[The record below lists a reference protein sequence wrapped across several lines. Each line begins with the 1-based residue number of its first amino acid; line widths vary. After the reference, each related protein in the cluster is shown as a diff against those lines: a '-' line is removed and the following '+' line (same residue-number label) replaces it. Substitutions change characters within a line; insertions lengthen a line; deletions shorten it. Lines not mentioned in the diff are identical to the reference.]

1 MKKIVIDPITR
12 IEGHLRAEV
21 EVDDDGVVQEAYVS
35 GGLFRGIEIILKG
48 RDPRDAGLLAGRIC
62 GVCTNSHFRAAVS
75 SVEDAYSLELPKN
88 AEIIRDLMAMALF
101 IQDHVVHFY
110 HLHSLDFVDV
120 TSALQADAKMTSKE
134 AHKYSD
140 QPFRN
145 SHSHYET
152 TIKKLQN
159 FVDAGK
165 LGPFSNGYWGHSDYR
180 LTPEQNLIMIS
191 HYLEALKFQTKI
203 SKAVAIFGGKTPHP
217 QSIVVGGVTSVADM
231 LNPQRLN
238 DYLFVIKEAKE
249 FIDRAYLP
257 DAKLLA
263 IAYRDEIKAG
273 LGRASGN
280 FMSVGGYEFDKDKK
294 LFCSGIIYNH
304 DFNNIQEFDESKITE
319 EIDRAWYKVNGK
331 AREDALGY
339 KGESLDN
346 EVCYTDLNE
355 DGSLKT
361 AKNDDKYSW
370 IKAPR
375 YNTKVMETGP
385 LARVLI
391 NYKKDNALIKS
402 FVDEFLEATDLELVD
417 LSTTVGRNAA
427 RAIETGYICEYI
439 FKLVSRLI
447 QNVKYY
453 DTETWTKFDFEKLEK
468 DTKGRAFFEVPRG
481 TLSHF
486 VSIKNQ
492 KIENFSVIA
501 PTTWNATPKNFD
513 GVRGAYEEALIGI
526 KIEDTSKPLEV
537 LRVLHSFDPCLA
549 CAVHIVDTKG
559 KELSKYKIK
568 SL

>member
-21 EVDDDGVVQEAYVS
+21 EIDNDGVVQEAYVS
-35 GGLFRGIEIILKG
+35 GQLFRGIEMILKG
-48 RDPRDAGLLAGRIC
+48 RDPRDAGLLTGRIC
-62 GVCTNSHFRAAVS
+62 GVCTNSHFRGAVS
-75 SVEDAYSLELPKN
+75 AVEDAYSLEVPKN

-110 HLHSLDFVDV
+110 HLHALDFVDI
-120 TSALQADAKMTSKE
+120 TSALSADVKLTSKE

-140 QPFRN
+140 KPFRN
-145 SHSHYET
+145 SHAHYEE

-165 LGPFSNGYWGHSDYR
+165 LGPFSNGYWGHNNYK
-180 LTPEQNLIMIS
+180 LTAEQNLVMIS
-191 HYLEALKFQTKI
+191 HYLEALRFQTKI

-217 QSIVVGGVTSVADM
+217 QSIVVGGITSVADM

-263 IAYRDEIKAG
+263 SAYRDEIKAG
-273 LGRASGN
+273 VGRANGN
-280 FMSVGGYEFDKDKK
+280 FMSVGGYEFEGEKN
-294 LFCSGIIYNH
+294 LFCSGIIYGH
-304 DFNNIQEFDESKITE
+304 DFENIEEFDEVKITE
-319 EIDRAWYKVNGK
+319 EVDRAWYKNDDVF
-331 AREDALGY
+331 
-339 KGESLDN
+339 
-346 EVCYTDLNE
+346 YTDLNE

-361 AKNDDKYSW
+361 EKNDDKYSW

-375 YNTKVMETGP
+375 YDGKVMETGP
-385 LARVLI
+385 LARVI
-391 NYKKDNALIKS
+391 ISYKKDNSLIKS
-402 FVDEFLEATDLELVD
+402 FVDEFLEATDLELID

-427 RAIETGYICEYI
+427 RAIETSYICEYI

-447 QNVKYY
+447 QNIKYY
-453 DTETWTKFDFEKLEK
+453 DTDTWAKYDFEKL
-468 DTKGRAFFEVPRG
+468 DRDAKGRVFLEVPRG

-486 VSIKNQ
+486 VNIKNQ

-501 PTTWNATPKNFD
+501 PTTWNATPKNFN
-513 GVRGAYEEALIGI
+513 GVRGAYEEALIGL

-549 CAVHIVDTKG
+549 CAVHIIDTKG
-559 KELSKYKIK
+559 AKLSQYKIK

>member
-1 MKKIVIDPITR
+1 MKTTKKIVIDPITR

-21 EVDDDGVVQEAYVS
+21 EVDENGVVQDAFVS
-35 GGLFRGIEIILKG
+35 GQLFRGIEVILKG

-75 SVEDAYSLELPKN
+75 SVEDAYALELPKN

-110 HLHSLDFVDV
+110 HLHSLDFVDI
-120 TSALQADAKMTSKE
+120 TSALNADPKLTSKE
-134 AHKYSD
+134 AHKYHKK
-140 QPFRN
+140 PFRN
-145 SHSHYET
+145 SHSHYEAVLE
-152 TIKKLQN
+152 KLGN
-159 FVDAGK
+159 FVKAGK

-180 LTPEQNLIMIS
+180 LTPEQNLVMIS
-191 HYLEALKFQTKI
+191 HYLEALKFQTQI

-238 DYLFVIKEAKE
+238 DYLFIIKEAKE
-249 FIDRAYLP
+249 FIDRAYIP
-257 DAKLLA
+257 DAKLLCV
-263 IAYRDEIKAG
+263 AYRDEIKRG
-273 LGRASGN
+273 VGRANGN
-280 FMSVGGYEFDKDKK
+280 FMSVGGYEFEGERP
-294 LFCSGIIYNH
+294 LFCPGIIYNH
-304 DFNNIQEFDESKITE
+304 DFENIDNFDESKITE
-319 EIDRAWYKVNGK
+319 EIDRAWYQD
-331 AREDALGY
+331 EP
-339 KGESLDN
+339 LDN

-361 AKNDDKYSW
+361 AKNNDKYSW

-375 YNTKVMETGP
+375 YDGKVMETGP
-385 LARVLI
+385 LARVI
-391 NYKKDNALIKS
+391 ISYKRDNFLIKS
-402 FVDEFLEATDLELVD
+402 FVDEFLNSTDMELMD

-447 QNVKYY
+447 QNIKYY
-453 DTETWTKFDFEKLEK
+453 DIDTWSKFDFENLNKEA
-468 DTKGRAFFEVPRG
+468 KGRAFFEVPRG

-486 VSIKNQ
+486 VSIKDA

-513 GVRGAYEEALIGI
+513 GVRGAYEEALVGI

-549 CAVHIVDTKG
+549 CAVHVIDANG
-559 KELSKYKIK
+559 KELSRCKIK
-568 SL
+568 T

>member
-1 MKKIVIDPITR
+1 MKKVVIDPITR

-21 EVDDDGVVQEAYVS
+21 EVDESGVVREAYVS
-35 GGLFRGIEIILKG
+35 GQLFRGIEIILKD
-48 RDPRDAGLLAGRIC
+48 RDPRDAGLMAGRIC
-62 GVCTNSHFRAAVS
+62 GVCTNSHFRGAVMA
-75 SVEDAYSLELPKN
+75 VEDAYSLEVPTN
-88 AEIIRDLMAMALF
+88 AEIIRDLMSMALF

-120 TSALQADAKMTSKE
+120 TSALAADAKLTSKE

-140 QPFRN
+140 RPYRN
-145 SHSHYET
+145 SHSHYEQ

-165 LGPFSNGYWGHSDYR
+165 LGPFSNGYWGHNDYR

-203 SKAVAIFGGKTPHP
+203 SKAIAIFGGKTPHP
-217 QSIVVGGVTSVADM
+217 QSIVVGGITSVADM

-263 IAYRDEIKAG
+263 SAYRDEIKAG
-273 LGRASGN
+273 VGRANGN
-280 FMSVGGYEFDKDKK
+280 FMSVGGYEFEGEQK
-294 LFCSGIIYNH
+294 LFCDGVIYGN
-304 DFNNIQEFDESKITE
+304 DFENIEDFDESKVTE
-319 EIDRAWYKVNGK
+319 EVDRAWYK
-331 AREDALGY
+331 ED
-339 KGESLDN
+339 
-346 EVCYTDLNE
+346 EVFYTDLNE

-361 AKNDDKYSW
+361 QKNDDKYSW

-375 YNTKVMETGP
+375 YDGKVMESGP

-391 NYKKDNALIKS
+391 SYKQENSTIKS
-402 FVDEFLEATDLELVD
+402 FVDEFLDATNLELID

-427 RAIETGYICEYI
+427 RAIESGYICEYI
-439 FKLVSRLI
+439 FKLVSQLI
-447 QNVKYY
+447 QNIKYY
-453 DTETWTKFDFEKLEK
+453 DTETWGKYNFDKLDK
-468 DTKGRAFFEVPRG
+468 DAKGRAFLEVPRG

-486 VSIKNQ
+486 INIKNQ
-492 KIENFSVIA
+492 KIDNYSVIA

-513 GVRGAYEEALIGI
+513 GARGAYEEALIGI
-526 KIEDTSKPLEV
+526 KIEDTDKPLEV

-549 CAVHIVDTKG
+549 CAVHIIDTKG
-559 KELSKYKIK
+559 KELSSYKIK
-568 SL
+568 TL

>member
-1 MKKIVIDPITR
+1 MKTKKIVIDPITR

-21 EVDDDGVVQEAYVS
+21 EVDENGVVVDAYVS
-35 GGLFRGIEIILKG
+35 GQLFRGIEVILKN

-75 SVEDAYSLELPKN
+75 SVEDAYDLELPKN
-88 AEIIRDLMAMALF
+88 AEIIRDLISMALF

-110 HLHSLDFVDV
+110 HLHSLDFVDI
-120 TSALQADAKMTSKE
+120 TSALNADPKLTSKE
-134 AHKYSD
+134 AHKYHSK
-140 QPFRN
+140 PFRN

-152 TIKKLQN
+152 VLEKLAN
-159 FVDAGK
+159 FVKAGK
-165 LGPFSNGYWGHSDYR
+165 LGVFANGYWGHSDYR

-191 HYLEALKFQTKI
+191 HYLEALKFQTTI

-238 DYLFVIKEAKE
+238 DYLFIIKNAKD

-273 LGRASGN
+273 VGRANGN
-280 FMSVGGYEFDKDKK
+280 FMSVGGYEFDDGK
-294 LFCSGIIYNH
+294 LFCDGVIHNH
-304 DFNNIQEFDESKITE
+304 DFETIEDFDESKITE
-319 EIDRAWYKVNGK
+319 EIDRAWYKN
-331 AREDALGY
+331 EP
-339 KGESLDN
+339 LDN
-346 EVCYTDLNE
+346 EVNYTDLNE

-375 YNTKVMETGP
+375 YGGKVMETGP

-391 NYKKDNALIKS
+391 IYKIENPLIKS
-402 FVDEFLEATDLELVD
+402 FVDEFLKDTDLELLD
-417 LSTTVGRNAA
+417 LSSTVGRNGA

-439 FKLVSRLI
+439 FKLISRLI
-447 QNVKYY
+447 QNIKYY
-453 DTETWTKFDFEKLEK
+453 DTDTWVKFDFDSLKKEA
-468 DTKGRAFFEVPRG
+468 KGRAFFEVPRG
-481 TLSHF
+481 VLSHF
-486 VSIKNQ
+486 VKIKDA

-513 GVRGAYEEALIGI
+513 GVRGAYEEALVGL

-549 CAVHIVDTKG
+549 CAVHVIDAKG
-559 KELSKYKIK
+559 KELSRCKIK
-568 SL
+568 I